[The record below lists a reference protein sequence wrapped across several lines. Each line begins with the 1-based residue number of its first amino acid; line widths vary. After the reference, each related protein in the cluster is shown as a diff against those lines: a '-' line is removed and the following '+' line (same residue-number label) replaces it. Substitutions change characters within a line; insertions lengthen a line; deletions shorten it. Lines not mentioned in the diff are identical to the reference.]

1 MTALSREPSSCEKC
15 GKALKQGARGPRKRF
30 CDDRCRLSRPHVLVI
45 DPGASQ
51 GVMQATAAR
60 VAKALGRQADALTDA
75 RAVSLQQIALGL
87 DLNPASAA
95 LWSQWLSLLRD
106 LQRGQDGGDAARTEL
121 DAVLADIRPKVRR

>member
-1 MTALSREPSSCEKC
+1 
-15 GKALKQGARGPRKRF
+15 
-30 CDDRCRLSRPHVLVI
+30 
-45 DPGASQ
+45 
-51 GVMQATAAR
+51 MQATAAR

-75 RAVSLQQIALGL
+75 RVTSLQQIALGL

-106 LQRGQDGGDAARTEL
+106 LQRGQDGDAAAQTEL